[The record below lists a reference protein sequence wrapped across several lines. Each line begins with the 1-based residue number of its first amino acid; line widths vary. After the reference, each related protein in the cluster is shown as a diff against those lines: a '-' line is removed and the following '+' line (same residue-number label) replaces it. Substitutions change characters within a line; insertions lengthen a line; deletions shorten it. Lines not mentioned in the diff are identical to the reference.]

1 MWHKASLYPIN
12 AFLENYMS
20 TNTQTAASRNAQPVL
35 VKQDDVPAEKPLAA
49 SAAAAPAEPAII
61 VERRQRV
68 GLITLNRPK
77 TLNAID
83 TRLAADVMAALAVFD
98 ADDNIGAV
106 IITGSPRAFAAGA
119 DISEMAEKTFSDLYA
134 HDVFGAWDQFP
145 AIRKPVI
152 AAVAGYALGG
162 GFELAMMCD
171 FIIAADD
178 AQFGQPE
185 IKLGVLPGI
194 GGSQR
199 LTRAVGKALA
209 MDLILTGRTIGAQ
222 EAKATGIVARVV
234 PAAELLQVALET
246 AHTIAAYNAPAVLM
260 AKEAVNRAFEVPLTE
275 GILHERRLFQAAFAT
290 EGQKEGMHAF
300 IAKRAPVFRHR

>member
-1 MWHKASLYPIN
+1 
-12 AFLENYMS
+12 
-20 TNTQTAASRNAQPVL
+20 
-35 VKQDDVPAEKPLAA
+35 
-49 SAAAAPAEPAII
+49 
-61 VERRQRV
+61 
-68 GLITLNRPK
+68 
-77 TLNAID
+77 
-83 TRLAADVMAALAVFD
+83 
-98 ADDNIGAV
+98 
-106 IITGSPRAFAAGA
+106 
-119 DISEMAEKTFSDLYA
+119 
-134 HDVFGAWDQFP
+134 
-145 AIRKPVI
+145 
-152 AAVAGYALGG
+152 
-162 GFELAMMCD
+162 MMCD

-222 EAKATGIVARVV
+222 EARASGIVARVV

-260 AKEAVNRAFEVPLTE
+260 AKEAVNRAFEVPLSE